1 MYFSR
6 TAARRAAPTNRLL
19 ASRLATTLKRRRQ
32 QQTKQYKSRVQEK
45 TFFHR
50 RFSVQNKH
58 ASVADEAQQLPSEPL
73 RSEEKLKSNK
83 NFCRRVFGRLCV
95 RQTPLTV
102 GLSS

>member
-6 TAARRAAPTNRLL
+6 PAARRAAPTNRLL
-19 ASRLATTLKRRRQ
+19 ASRLATTLERRRQ

-58 ASVADEAQQLPSEPL
+58 ASVADEAQLPSEPL